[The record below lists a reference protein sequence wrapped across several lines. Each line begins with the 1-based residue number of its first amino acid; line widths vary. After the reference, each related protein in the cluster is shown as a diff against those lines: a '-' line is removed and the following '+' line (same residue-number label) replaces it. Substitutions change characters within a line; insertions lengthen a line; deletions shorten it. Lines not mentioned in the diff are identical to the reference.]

1 MKNSNSSSFQRT
13 RDSKTNVGLRIK
25 TGVTAVFCLVLMLVH
40 PTYAQKR
47 VPTSQTE
54 IKLSFAQLVKK
65 AAPAVVNVFTRK
77 TVTQRSLSPLF
88 DDPFFRRFFGEQ
100 FRTGPRAR
108 KKVQNSL
115 GSGVIVE
122 ANGTIVTNHHV
133 IKGADEITVVLS
145 DRREFEAKIVG
156 SDKRT
161 DLAVLKIDPGTEKL
175 PFLPFRDSDD
185 LEVGDLVLAIG
196 NPFGVGQTVTSGI
209 VSALAR
215 TQVGINDLNFFIQTD
230 AAINPGNSGGALIS
244 LDGKLVGINSAIYSK
259 GGGSVGIGFAIPTD
273 MVRTVLTGLAGGGR
287 VVRPWIG
294 AEGQGVTADI
304 AASIGMKR
312 PAGIL
317 INGVYGKGPADRAG
331 IKVGDVIV
339 GVGKHDVNDTESL
352 RFRIATR
359 PIGETLDIK
368 IIRRGKIRNVNF
380 PVEAPP
386 EKPRT
391 NKTEVSGYNPL
402 QGVSIGNLSP
412 ALSDQI
418 GLNLLSRGVVILE
431 TRRGSAAGRFGFQP
445 RDIVAEVNGTEVKT
459 VAQLQRLLS
468 QKPKQWNI
476 SINRGG
482 KILSMSVN
490 R

>member
-1 MKNSNSSSFQRT
+1 MAASFVLRGYNRNMKIRIVLSGI
-13 RDSKTNVGLRIK
+13 VLGLLISIN
-25 TGVTAVFCLVLMLVH
+25 TAQ
-40 PTYAQKR
+40 AQKQ
-47 VPTSQTE
+47 VPQSQAE
-54 IKLSFAQLVKK
+54 IKLSFAPLVRK
-65 AAPAVVNVFTRK
+65 AAPAVVNIFTRK
-77 TVTQRSLSPLF
+77 TVTQRSFSPLF

-100 FRTGPRAR
+100 FRNGPRSR
-108 KKVQNSL
+108 QKVQNSL

-122 ANGTIVTNHHV
+122 ANGTIITNHHV
-133 IKGADEITVVLS
+133 IKGADEITVVLA
-145 DRREFEAKIVG
+145 DRREFDAKIIG
-156 SDKRT
+156 SDKKT
-161 DLAVLKIDPGTEKL
+161 DLAVLKISAGREKL
-175 PFLPFRDSDD
+175 PFLAFRDSDD

-230 AAINPGNSGGALIS
+230 AAINPGNSGGALIT

-259 GGGSVGIGFAIPTD
+259 GGGSVGIGFAIPTN
-273 MVRTVLTGLAGGGR
+273 MVRTVLSGLSGSGR

-317 INGVYGKGPADRAG
+317 ISGVYPKGPADRAG
-331 IKVGDVIV
+331 IKVGDVIT

-359 PIGETLDIK
+359 PIGEILNIRL
-368 IIRRGKIRNVNF
+368 IRRGKTMRVNF

-386 EKPRT
+386 QRPKI
-391 NKTEVSGYNPL
+391 NKTKLSGYNPL
-402 QGVSIGNLSP
+402 QGASIGNLSP
-412 ALSDQI
+412 ALADQI
-418 GLNLLSRGVVILE
+418 GMNLLSRGVVILE
-431 TRRGSAAGRFGFQP
+431 IKRGSFSQRFNFQL
-445 RDIVAEVNGTEVKT
+445 RDIIKEINGEEVRSVGQV
-459 VAQLQRLLS
+459 QRLLL
-468 QKPKQWNI
+468 QKSKQWKL
-476 SINRGG
+476 SFNRNG
-482 KILSMSVN
+482 KIQSKLFT